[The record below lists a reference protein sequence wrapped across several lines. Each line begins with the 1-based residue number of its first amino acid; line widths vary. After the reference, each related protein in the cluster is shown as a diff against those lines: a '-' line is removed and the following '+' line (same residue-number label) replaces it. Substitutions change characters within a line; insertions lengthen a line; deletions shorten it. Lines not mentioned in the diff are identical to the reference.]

1 LEEKGQSVSEV
12 VISFF
17 CEVEQEYMEA
27 FAAFFKQLQQECF
40 LHPTIGFA
48 G

>member
-1 LEEKGQSVSEV
+1 MCQRRLFL
-12 VISFF
+12 FF

-27 FAAFFKQLQQECF
+27 FAAFFKQLQQEC
-40 LHPTIGFA
+40 LKSNDLGFA